1 MRGKPAENGRLIPLS
16 GRSTGTATAAERG
29 ALDGDGTKRAVA
41 LQLIDLT
48 MAAYSLGKSEKDEP
62 FAVSNERPH
71 IAMPLRGG
79 RNGYRSEL
87 ARRYY
92 ELNDSVPGSQALT
105 DACTVLEG
113 KAAQGEV
120 RRLYLRVAECDGI
133 VYIDCGTADC
143 RAIRIGGGG
152 WEVVDTAPVMF
163 RRTRLT
169 GSMAMPTR
177 GHDLEELWRFAPISQ
192 VDRPIVLAVLVHALI
207 QPDTPHPILG
217 LLAEQGRTKSSTTRT
232 LVDLIDPSPV
242 PLRQAPRDQESWST
256 AASASWV
263 VALDNLSNIP
273 VWLSDSLCRA
283 STGDGSIKRALYS
296 DDDVA
301 VTQFRRC
308 VFANGIDVGAV
319 RGDLAERMALADL
332 DRLGPGARRTE
343 KELASEWEQA
353 RAGVL
358 GALLDLAA
366 GVQSRLPATIVE
378 NLPRMA
384 DFAKILA
391 AVDAELG
398 TSGLDRYRERA
409 GRMAADSLTDDDFIA
424 RILVQ
429 RYECSNASASRMLA
443 ELTPESKD
451 WRKPRAWPRNARAVT
466 TLLRRH
472 APALRALGWTV
483 SDDGG
488 RNKENSTHWTVGPPP
503 LEQSCDAA
511 SPGSPSSSA
520 LVSAPASGESY
531 GESDQAP
538 FSTGGLGEP
547 VASKPEP
554 ANSPRRHVLKCED
567 EVGEYGESDSRL

>member
-1 MRGKPAENGRLIPLS
+1 MTGNAAERGTLIPLS
-16 GRSTGTATAAERG
+16 GRRAATSAEG
-29 ALDGDGTKRAVA
+29 GELDGDSKKRSVA
-41 LQLIDLT
+41 LQLVDLT
-48 MAAYSLGKSEKDEP
+48 VVSYTLGKSEKDEP
-62 FAVSNERPH
+62 FAVAKERPH

-92 ELNDSVPGSQALT
+92 ELNDSVAGSQALT

-113 KAAQGEV
+113 KAAQSEV
-120 RRLYLRVAECDGI
+120 RRLYLRVAESDGV
-133 VYIDCGTADC
+133 VYIDCGTPDC
-143 RAIRIGGGG
+143 HAIRIGGGN
-152 WEVVDTAPVMF
+152 WEIVDTAPVMF

-169 GSMAMPTR
+169 GSMAVPTR
-177 GHDLEELWRFAPISQ
+177 GHHLQELWRFALISE
-192 VDRPIVLAVLVHALI
+192 VDRPIVLAVLVQALI

-263 VALDNLSNIP
+263 VALDNLSDIP

-283 STGDGSIKRALYS
+283 STGDGTIKRALYS

-332 DRLGPGARRTE
+332 DPLGPGARRTE
-343 KELASEWEQA
+343 EELAAEWGQV
-353 RAGVL
+353 RSGVF

-366 GVQSRLPATIVE
+366 RVHNRLPGTIVE

-384 DFAKILA
+384 DFARILA

-398 TSGLDRYRERA
+398 TCGLDRYRDRA
-409 GRMAADSLTDDDFIA
+409 GRMAADSLTADEFIGRVLA
-424 RILVQ
+424 Q
-429 RYECSNASASRMLA
+429 RYECSNATAARMLA
-443 ELTPESKD
+443 ELTPEAKD
-451 WRKPRAWPRNARAVT
+451 WRKPREWPRNARAVT

-483 SDDGG
+483 FDDGG
-488 RNKENSTHWTVGPPP
+488 RNKENATHWTVGPPP
-503 LEQSCDAA
+503 PEQSCESA
-511 SPGSPSSSA
+511 SPDSPSSFSQFSGA
-520 LVSAPASGESY
+520 FSGES
-531 GESDQAP
+531 
-538 FSTGGLGEP
+538 
-547 VASKPEP
+547 
-554 ANSPRRHVLKCED
+554 
-567 EVGEYGESDSRL
+567 

>member
-1 MRGKPAENGRLIPLS
+1 MTGNSAERGTLIPLS
-16 GRSTGTATAAERG
+16 GRRSGPATAAGGVE
-29 ALDGDGTKRAVA
+29 LDEDSRKRSVA
-41 LQLIDLT
+41 LQLVDLT
-48 MAAYSLGKSEKDEP
+48 LAAYTLGKSEKDEP
-62 FAVSNERPH
+62 FAVANERPH

-92 ELNDSVPGSQALT
+92 ELNDSVAGSQALT

-120 RRLYLRVAECDGI
+120 RRLNLRVAECDGI
-133 VYIDCGTADC
+133 VYIDCGTTDC
-143 RAIRIGGGG
+143 RAIRIGGGD
-152 WEVVDTAPVMF
+152 WEIVDTAPVMF

-169 GSMAMPTR
+169 GGMAIPTR
-177 GHDLEELWRFAPISQ
+177 GHDLQELWRFALISE
-192 VDRPIVLAVLVHALI
+192 VDRPVVLAVLVHALI

-263 VALDNLSNIP
+263 VALDNLSDIP

-343 KELASEWEQA
+343 EELAGEWEQV
-353 RAGVL
+353 RSGVL
-358 GALLDLAA
+358 GAILDLAA
-366 GVQSRLPATIVE
+366 RVHNRLPTTVVE

-384 DFAKILA
+384 DFARILA

-398 TSGLDRYRERA
+398 TCGLDRYRERA
-409 GRMAADSLTDDDFIA
+409 GRMAADSLTADDFIG
-424 RILVQ
+424 RILAQ
-429 RYECSNASASRMLA
+429 RYECSNATAARMLA
-443 ELTPESKD
+443 ELTPEAKD
-451 WRKPRAWPRNARAVT
+451 WRKPREWPRNARAVT

-472 APALRALGWTV
+472 APALRALGWSV
-483 SDDGG
+483 YDDGG
-488 RNKENSTHWTVGPPP
+488 LNKENATHWTVGPPP
-503 LEQSCDAA
+503 LEQSGDSA
-511 SPGSPSSSA
+511 SPDSPCSFA
-520 LVSAPASGESY
+520 LVSAPVLGESQ
-531 GESDQAP
+531 GE
-538 FSTGGLGEP
+538 
-547 VASKPEP
+547 
-554 ANSPRRHVLKCED
+554 
-567 EVGEYGESDSRL
+567 